1 MLISWAGK
9 SRGRYCLVLLAC
21 FFLAGCFATATKHG
35 PPPMQKRPGT
45 APKAAMLPVQN
56 TNDAAVAEFVTEKVK
71 TCLEKRNV
79 LEFVDQ
85 ARVEKAAEAS
95 GYDFGTMFGLDESEY
110 KSLADEL
117 DAAYTMHGTIT
128 VRKSLTFSGWRKDVD
143 VYLYLNDRSGNKADS
158 WRSLTEATWAK
169 GEEAVD
175 AEVMA
180 ESAANH
186 ICAKMLEKQY

>member
-1 MLISWAGK
+1 MFVSRAGK

-45 APKAAMLPVQN
+45 PPEAAMLPVQN

-71 TCLEKRNV
+71 TCLQKRNV
-79 LEFVDQ
+79 LKFVDQ
-85 ARVEKAAEAS
+85 ARVDQAAEAS

-110 KSLADEL
+110 KSLADKL
-117 DAAYTMHGTIT
+117 DADYTMHGTIS
-128 VRKSLTFSGWRKDVD
+128 VSKNLTFSGWRKDVD
-143 VYLYLNDRSGNKADS
+143 VYLYLNNKTGNKVDS
-158 WRSLTEATWAK
+158 WRSLTSFTWAQ
-169 GEEAVD
+169 GEDAVNV
-175 AEVMA
+175 EVMA

-186 ICAKMLEKQY
+186 ICAKMLEREY